1 MDYEFRFCILSQ
13 SALWEILLI
22 NKVFSDNS
30 FKKFLLYLLEI
41 THVMPVRYM
50 LTTSLRGGERVG
62 VATWMFYG
70 NPGNRDKARW
80 DSWLVRRLRV
90 GKTEHPHSAPRK
102 RVLYRWLRRFWV
114 HIITHVYE
122 CIVKYAH
129 IWFNYRSD
137 IKKRDW
143 YPPHSFRYNGRFI
156 QIENIYYQDDIHH
169 LV

>member
-1 MDYEFRFCILSQ
+1 
-13 SALWEILLI
+13 
-22 NKVFSDNS
+22 
-30 FKKFLLYLLEI
+30 
-41 THVMPVRYM
+41 
-50 LTTSLRGGERVG
+50 
-62 VATWMFYG
+62 MFYG

-114 HIITHVYE
+114 YIITHVYE

-143 YPPHSFRYNGRFI
+143 YPPHSFRYIGRHI
-156 QIENIYYQDDIHH
+156 QIENIYFQDDIHH
-169 LV
+169 LVLIFSLFAWDLTLSSKATWIRKAVSAAFLFVLTYFNHLD